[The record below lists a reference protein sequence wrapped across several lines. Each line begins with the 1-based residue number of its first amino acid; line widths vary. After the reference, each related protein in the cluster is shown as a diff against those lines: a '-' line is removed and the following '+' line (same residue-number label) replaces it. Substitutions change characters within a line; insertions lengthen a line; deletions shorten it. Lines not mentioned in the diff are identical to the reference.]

1 LVATFLD
8 ASHRIN
14 AATGMTF
21 MTAAFGISCRAYAGP
36 VPPDANTGEC
46 KHPTGEYA
54 SHRTT

>member
-1 LVATFLD
+1 
-8 ASHRIN
+8 
-14 AATGMTF
+14 

-54 SHRTT
+54 SHRTTWRRL